1 MSALQSVKRTISLAL
16 AFLMFFTASAFTID
30 MHYCQDRIQS
40 FSVFGKAK
48 GCNQMDPA
56 ALSCAHVRAGNES
69 SDHGTL
75 SKKQC
80 CQDRLFY
87 IQSDDELIT
96 QSFDNI
102 SSNRLQTY
110 IPSYFRVLHG
120 SRLTDNNTPAFFRYK
135 PPLIHR
141 DISVLLGTFLL

>member
-16 AFLMFFTASAFTID
+16 AFLMFFAASAFTID

-56 ALSCAHVRAGNES
+56 ALSCAHVRTGNEPS
-69 SDHGTL
+69 EHG
-75 SKKQC
+75 SIGKKQC

-87 IQSDDELIT
+87 LLSEDDLIS

-102 SSNRLQTY
+102 SSNRLQAD

-120 SRLTDNNTPAFFRYK
+120 SRLTDTDSPAFFRYK
-135 PPLIHR
+135 PPLILR
-141 DISVLLGTFLL
+141 DIPVLLGTFRL